1 MKKQSDKS
9 GQVNLNE
16 TLKKLASIV
25 SWFEN
30 QSELDVEKGL
40 EYVKEG
46 ALLIKSSRE
55 RLSEIEKVLLAHNTG
70 LKDLY
75 EKIKPLLMPPPVAP
89 KRKMGFHT

>member
-1 MKKQSDKS
+1 MTTKKTIGKA
-9 GQVNLNE
+9 NLNE

-46 ALLIKSSRE
+46 AALIKSSRE
-55 RLSEIEKVLLAHNTG
+55 RLSEIENEFK
-70 LKDLY
+70 
-75 EKIKPLLMPPPVAP
+75 EIK
-89 KRKMGFHT
+89 KSIQ